1 MADVEVQSGL
11 AGLSGAPLFNGEYRH
26 SLDDKRRLTI
36 PSYWREMVGQP
47 RVLFVAKAA
56 SGPFLKV
63 LPAKVAS
70 ARIDAQMARLT
81 PEEREAQE
89 VILGG
94 RTGLFEW
101 DAQGRVRL
109 SEDMLKHAK
118 IDVKVGLKGTM
129 FGFQIWNEDD
139 CPFDA
144 KLAASPDAIK
154 AAMRGIGL

>member
-1 MADVEVQSGL
+1 MPDIEEQSGL
-11 AGLSGAPLFNGEYRH
+11 AGLSGAPLFNGEFRH

-47 RVLFVAKAA
+47 RVLFVAKAS
-56 SGPFLKV
+56 SGPYLKV

-70 ARIDAQMARLT
+70 ARISESLAKLT
-81 PEEREAQE
+81 FEEREAQE
-89 VILGG
+89 QILGG

-118 IDVKVGLKGTM
+118 IDAKVGLKGTM
-129 FGFQIWNEDD
+129 FGFQIWNQDD
-139 CPFDA
+139 CPFDE
-144 KLAASPDAIK
+144 KLATSPDAIK